1 MDKITSD
8 KLFEINQIFNFVEP
22 INNPVELTI
31 GDTLYNVFVYSGH
44 RIVVDNTVTSQ
55 SVDYIDFM
63 SFHDFIQKELNK

>member
-8 KLFEINQIFNFVEP
+8 KLFHINQIFNFVEP
-22 INNPVELTI
+22 IDNPVELTI

-55 SVDYIDFM
+55 SVDYRDFM

>member
-31 GDTLYNVFVYSGH
+31 GDTLYEIHVYAGNK
-44 RIVVDNTVTSQ
+44 IAVDNTVTHTST
-55 SVDYIDFM
+55 DFKDFM
-63 SFHDFIQKELNK
+63 SFHDFVMEVS

>member
-31 GDTLYNVFVYSGH
+31 GDILYNIHVYAGYK
-44 RIVVDNTVTSQ
+44 ITVDNTVTHTST
-55 SVDYIDFM
+55 DFKDFM
-63 SFHDFIQKELNK
+63 SFYDFVMEVS

>member
-31 GDTLYNVFVYSGH
+31 GDTLYNVHVYAGYK
-44 RIVVDNTVTSQ
+44 ITVDNTVTHTST
-55 SVDYIDFM
+55 DFKDFM
-63 SFHDFIQKELNK
+63 SFYDSIMGVL

>member
-22 INNPVELTI
+22 IDNPVELTI

-55 SVDYIDFM
+55 SVDYRDFM

>member
-31 GDTLYNVFVYSGH
+31 GDTLYNIHVYAGYK
-44 RIVVDNTVTSQ
+44 ITVDNTVTYTST
-55 SVDYIDFM
+55 DFKDFM
-63 SFHDFIQKELNK
+63 SFHDFIMGVA